1 MRWSAPSPLV
11 GEGGGE
17 GKATSSKFPRS
28 YTLATR
34 SYRDRPFFRRIQA
47 SPVSDAPTIAHQL
60 ASWALAV
67 TPAEIPARQRDLAAL
82 RVIDTIG
89 LIFAGFQTPAA
100 AAMYDVVATQ
110 SGRAES
116 TLIGATDR
124 VPAVSA
130 ALAHGT
136 FAHCR
141 DFDDTFPDSVVHPG
155 SVVVPVALAVGEARD
170 APLDDVLAAIVVG
183 YEISARLGAAAGR
196 AFHAHGFH
204 ASSVIGPLA
213 AAATAARFL
222 GLDADRLASA
232 FGLAASMSGGLLEFA
247 AQGTWSKW
255 LHTGWAAQGGITAAN
270 LAGRGF
276 RGPGTVI
283 EGKYGLYR
291 SFLGDDAP
299 ALDGITA
306 DLGTA
311 WRGEGAHFKYYPCAH
326 VIQPYIDAALELRA
340 THAIEAGAVTMVTCH
355 IADWAVPIV
364 CEPRAP
370 KILPTNE
377 MEAIASLPYQ
387 VAAALTDAAVGLH
400 TISARAL
407 EREDVRALA
416 ARVEH
421 HVDPALGHAFDG
433 VIEIILADGTKHTAP
448 ATTAPAEPGKVLA
461 KFRANAGAALPDEN
475 LVRIESIADRGN
487 DLDLTGL
494 LDAVR

>member
-1 MRWSAPSPLV
+1 V
-11 GEGGGE
+11 
-17 GKATSSKFPRS
+17 TDD
-28 YTLATR
+28 T
-34 SYRDRPFFRRIQA
+34 
-47 SPVSDAPTIAHQL
+47 PTIAHQL

-67 TPAEIPARQRDLAAL
+67 APAEVPERQRELAAL

-100 AAMYDVVATQ
+100 AAMYDMVATQ
-110 SGRAES
+110 GGRDES
-116 TLIGATDR
+116 TLIGATQR
-124 VPAVSA
+124 VPATSA

-155 SVVVPVALAVGEARD
+155 SVVVPVALAVGEARE
-170 APLDDVLAAIVVG
+170 ASLDEVLAAIVVG

-204 ASSVIGPLA
+204 ASAVIGPLA

-222 GLDADRLASA
+222 GLDADHLASA
-232 FGLAASMSGGLLEFA
+232 FGLAGSMSGGLLEFA
-247 AQGTWSKW
+247 TEGTWSKW

-291 SFLGDDAP
+291 SFLGHDAP

-306 DLGTA
+306 GLGET
-311 WRGEGAHFKYYPCAH
+311 WHGEGAHFKYYPCAH
-326 VIQPYIDAALELRA
+326 VIQPYIDAALHLKSA
-340 THAIEAGAVTMVTCH
+340 HAIEAGAVTAVTCH

-370 KILPTNE
+370 KILPSNE

-387 VAAALTDAAVGLH
+387 VAAALTDGAVGLH
-400 TISARAL
+400 TISLRAL
-407 EREDVRALA
+407 ERQEVRALA

-421 HVDPALGHAFDG
+421 RVDPTLGHAFDG
-433 VIEIILADGTKHTAP
+433 AIEITLADGATHVAS
-448 ATTAPAEPGKVLA
+448 ATTAPQNRDKVIA
-461 KFRANAGAALPDEN
+461 KFRANAGAALPPEN
-475 LVRIESIADRGN
+475 LAQIETVAEIGG
-487 DLDLTGL
+487 DLDLAGL
-494 LDAVR
+494 LDCVR